1 MLRQTQRSR
10 TPPFFTAPQ
19 SVLWLTGLVVL
30 AHGLRIIL
38 PEAVQNDLFYWFAL
52 IPQRL
57 DFMLSGA
64 AAGDAYSPL
73 GLLIASF
80 GHAGLHGDWLH
91 VIMNMGM
98 LLALGT
104 PLARRLS
111 TTGFLLVFFASVLA
125 GAATFFAVS
134 LLLPAVHGGA
144 LAIGASGGVS
154 GVLAGAFMLMA
165 DPRAGWSTLI
175 SRSFLTTSA
184 AFLVINAILAFGG
197 PALLGT
203 GIAWEA
209 HIGGYVVG
217 ALVMAALSG
226 RRWD

>member
-1 MLRQTQRSR
+1 MLRQTRR
-10 TPPFFTAPQ
+10 NPAPPFFTAPP

-30 AHGLRIIL
+30 AHGVRILL
-38 PEAVQNDLFYWFAL
+38 PETAQNALFYWFAL

-57 DFMLSGA
+57 HLMLEAPGA
-64 AAGDAYSPL
+64 SEAYSPVS
-73 GLLIASF
+73 LLVASL
-80 GHAGLHGDWLH
+80 GHAGLHGDWMH

-111 TTGFLLVFFASVLA
+111 TLRFFLIFLVSVLA
-125 GAATFFAVS
+125 GGVTFFLTS
-134 LLLPAVHGGA
+134 LLAPGVHGGA
-144 LAIGASGGVS
+144 IAIGASGGVS

-165 DPRAGWSTLI
+165 DPRAGWASLV

-184 AFLVINAILAFGG
+184 AFLLINLVLAFSG
-197 PALLGT
+197 PSLLGT
-203 GIAWEA
+203 GIAWDA
-209 HIGGYVVG
+209 HIGGYVAG
-217 ALVMAALSG
+217 AIMMALMST